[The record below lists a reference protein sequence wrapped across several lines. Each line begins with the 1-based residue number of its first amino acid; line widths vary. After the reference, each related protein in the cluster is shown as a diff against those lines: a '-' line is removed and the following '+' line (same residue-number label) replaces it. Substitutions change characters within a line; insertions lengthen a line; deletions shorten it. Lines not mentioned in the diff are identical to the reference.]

1 MLYILLKNNFSSL
14 CILVGILWESNVWVI
29 FLSQSNSQEQITKIV
44 FDAGCISSVG
54 FMQFLCFISDTC
66 FFKKMKRKV

>member
-1 MLYILLKNNFSSL
+1 MYTQS
-14 CILVGILWESNVWVI
+14 VGILLESNVWVM

-44 FDAGCISSVG
+44 LTFLMQGAYLLLVLCSFYVSSLIHV
-54 FMQFLCFISDTC
+54 

>member
-1 MLYILLKNNFSSL
+1 MYTQS
-14 CILVGILWESNVWVI
+14 VGILWESNVWVM

-44 FDAGCISSVG
+44 LTFLMKGAYLLLVLCSFYVSSMIHV
-54 FMQFLCFISDTC
+54 